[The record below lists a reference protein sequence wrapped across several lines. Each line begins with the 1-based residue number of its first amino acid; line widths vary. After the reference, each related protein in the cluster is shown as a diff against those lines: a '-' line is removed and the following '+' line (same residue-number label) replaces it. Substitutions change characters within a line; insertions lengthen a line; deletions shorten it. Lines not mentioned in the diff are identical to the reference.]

1 MIGHS
6 TAFPD
11 TYARFSTAE
20 LLAIF
25 ADGPL
30 RLRTTLVGLA
40 SRQIRSRP
48 RPEKWS
54 ILEIALHL
62 VDAEVMGASRVRLVF
77 AEPGGTF
84 VPYDQDAWAA
94 ALRYQQQDDVALDR
108 ALRLFDLLRGTTLG
122 IFAAASHADWRKTG
136 THPELGLLTLRNLLE
151 MYADH
156 SERHIGQILE
166 CRRLLGVPLA
176 FPLLL
181 PERLY

>member
-1 MIGHS
+1 MIGRS

-25 ADGPL
+25 AEGPL
-30 RLRTTLVGLA
+30 RLRTTLAVLT

-54 ILEIALHL
+54 IVEIALHL
-62 VDAEVMGASRVRLVF
+62 VDAEVMGAGRIRLVF
-77 AEPGGTF
+77 SEPGATF
-84 VPYDQDAWAA
+84 APYDQDAWAA
-94 ALRYQQQDDVALDR
+94 ALRYQQQDDAALDR
-108 ALRLFDLLRGTTLG
+108 ALRLFDLLRATT
-122 IFAAASHADWRKTG
+122 IAVFAGATDADWRKTG
-136 THPELGLLTLRNLLE
+136 THSELGYLTLRNLLE

-166 CRRLLGVPLA
+166 CRRLMGVPLA